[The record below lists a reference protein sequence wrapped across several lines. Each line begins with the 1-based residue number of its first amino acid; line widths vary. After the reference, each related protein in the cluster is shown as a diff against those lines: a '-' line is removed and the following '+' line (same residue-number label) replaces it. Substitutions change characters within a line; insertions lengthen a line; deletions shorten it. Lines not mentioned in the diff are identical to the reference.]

1 MTKQLRV
8 HHNANAQR
16 STVKIIRITLILPSL
31 PLECLTSKHYFSF
44 NTGLWQL
51 QYFIDWQAK
60 ENYYNNLI

>member
-1 MTKQLRV
+1 MTEQLRV

-16 STVKIIRITLILPSL
+16 IIVKITRVTLILPSL

-44 NTGLWQL
+44 NVGLWQL

-60 ENYYNNLI
+60 ENYYNHLI